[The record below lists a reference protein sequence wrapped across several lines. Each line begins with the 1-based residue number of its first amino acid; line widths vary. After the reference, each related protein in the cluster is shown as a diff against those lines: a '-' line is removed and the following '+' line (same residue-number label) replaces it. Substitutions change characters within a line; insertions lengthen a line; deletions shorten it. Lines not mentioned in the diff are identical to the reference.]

1 MKILSISPFHDS
13 SVCVLNNG
21 DIEFFSKEERLTG
34 KKRDY
39 HPFLSFDN
47 ALKYGPFDHIILASP
62 DNTDLS
68 LHYWKVYI
76 EKKTGTD
83 INNIIDL
90 SNEHHL
96 QHASLA
102 FYNSGFE
109 YADVIVVDR
118 NGSVF
123 DNCVRES
130 ETIFTCN
137 YNEFKTKYKTFW
149 KYNNVSSDT
158 HKKLKDLFG
167 NINIIGE
174 HGIVK
179 IYESSTTMIGQHPL
193 ENGKVMGLAA
203 YGKNK
208 KYTDYIEDEDLTH
221 IDGKLP
227 NVSIRKNDI
236 NNITNNVNKENY
248 NYYADYSYR
257 VQKQTEKMVAKLIKK
272 CKNKNVC
279 ITGGYGLNVVANAK
293 FIKEFPDK
301 NFYFEPLA
309 DDNGNSIGAAKFI
322 YHNKTNDKT
331 IRKLNHTFYNN
342 LKLKPHVS
350 GKSVSVND
358 VANLLNNGKSVAVF
372 NGLSEIGPRALG
384 NRSILFDCRNKNAK
398 DIVNKIKQRE
408 WYRPF
413 AASVLEEDAKRY
425 FNMIVDKSPFMTI
438 NFDVVS
444 DNIPGVTHIDN
455 TCRAQTVDK
464 SIPHL
469 YNLLKEFKK
478 ITGHGILLNTSF
490 NLAGQPLI
498 ENVGQA
504 IDILK
509 NTSLDY
515 LWLPEKEIIYDI

>member
-47 ALKYGPFDHIILASP
+47 ALKYGPFDYVVLASP
-62 DNTDLS
+62 DNTDPS

-76 EKKTGTD
+76 EKKTGID
-83 INNIIDL
+83 INDIIDL
-90 SNEHHL
+90 SSEHHL
-96 QHASLA
+96 QHAGLA
-102 FYNSGFE
+102 FYNSGFKD
-109 YADVIVVDR
+109 ADVVVVDR

-130 ETIFTCN
+130 ETIFSCN
-137 YNEFKTKYKTFW
+137 YNEIKTKYKTFW
-149 KYNNVSSDT
+149 KYNSVSSNT

-167 NINIIGE
+167 NIDIVGE

-179 IYESSTTMIGQHPL
+179 IYESATTMIGEHPL

-203 YGKNK
+203 YGEHKN
-208 KYTDYIEDEDLTH
+208 YTDYIENKDLTH

-272 CKNKNVC
+272 CKSKNIC
-279 ITGGYGLNVVANAK
+279 ITGGYGLNVVANAR

-301 NFYFEPLA
+301 NFYFEPIA

-322 YHNKTNDKT
+322 HHNKTNDKT

-342 LKLKPHVS
+342 LKLKPNVS
-350 GKSVSVND
+350 GKNVSVND
-358 VANLLNNGKSVAVF
+358 VAKLLNEGKSVAVF

-384 NRSILFDCRNKNAK
+384 NRSILFDCRNKDAK

-438 NFDVVS
+438 NFDVMS

-455 TCRAQTVDK
+455 TCRTQTVDK

-469 YNLLKEFKK
+469 YNLLKEFKN

-490 NLAGQPLI
+490 NLAGQPLV

-515 LWLPEKEIIYDI
+515 VWLPEIGVIIE